1 MLRMCV
7 GGEGCSNLPYNLEMA
22 PKEIMRRLRLDRTSM
37 LFLAV
42 TWRVYIPGH
51 ETIDDDDIA
60 DRRNVKCMLSSAR
73 PTP

>member
-1 MLRMCV
+1 
-7 GGEGCSNLPYNLEMA
+7 MA

-42 TWRVYIPGH
+42 TLRVYIPGH